1 MEIDTARNRIECA
14 LLGGE
19 RKYTP
24 VQVAELAGVPQER
37 SRKLWRALGFSDN
50 PDDAVVATDADVEAL
65 RLAEGLVQ
73 LGVIDEDLQAS
84 ITRTM
89 GQSIGRL
96 AEWQVGMIRHFL
108 PDPSSMEQPE
118 TAQLIEGLIP
128 VLEKLQLY
136 VWRRHLA
143 AEAGRTLAVSSDELD
158 SRTLVVGFAD
168 IVSFTSLSRRLDE
181 AHLGEFI
188 ERFEATAAET
198 VTLGGGRVV
207 KTLGDEVLYVA
218 DTATEGAEIAL
229 DLDER
234 MAVDEE
240 LPTLRI
246 GMAHGTVLSR
256 FGDVYGSVVNLA
268 SRLTSVAKPGTVVVD
283 REMAAALG
291 DEPAYA
297 VRRLRP
303 RSVRGFKHL
312 EPWSLRRSAEQESG
326 CRLRPG
332 R

>member
-1 MEIDTARNRIECA
+1 MTESPQIRIERA

-24 VQVAELAGVPQER
+24 LQVAEMVKVPQER
-37 SRKLWRALGFSDN
+37 ARRLWRALGFADN
-50 PDDAVVATDADVEAL
+50 DDDAVVFTEADVEAL
-65 RLAEGLVQ
+65 RLAEGLVE
-73 LGVIDEDLQAS
+73 LGLIDEDLQAS
-84 ITRTM
+84 ITRTL

-96 AEWQVGMIRHFL
+96 AEWQVGMIRQFL

-118 TAQLIEGLIP
+118 TASLVEGLIP
-128 VLEKLQLY
+128 VLEKLQVY

-143 AEAGRTLAVSSDELD
+143 AEAGRTLAVSPDELD

-168 IVSFTSLSRRLDE
+168 IVSFTSMSRRMDE

-188 ERFEATAAET
+188 ERFESTAAET

-207 KTLGDEVLYVA
+207 KTLGDEVLFVA
-218 DTATEGAEIAL
+218 DAPNEGADIAL
-229 DLDER
+229 ELDDR
-234 MAVDEE
+234 MGVDDE

-268 SRLTSVAKPGTVVVD
+268 SRLTSIAKPGTVAVD
-283 REMAAALG
+283 REMAAALK

-312 EPWSLRRSAEQESG
+312 EPWSLRRAEGSERG

-332 R
+332 S

>member
-1 MEIDTARNRIECA
+1 MTESPQIRIERA

-24 VQVAELAGVPQER
+24 LQVAEMVKVPQER
-37 SRKLWRALGFSDN
+37 ARRLWRALGFADN
-50 PDDAVVATDADVEAL
+50 DDDAVVFTEADVEAL
-65 RLAEGLVQ
+65 RLAEGLVEVG
-73 LGVIDEDLQAS
+73 LIDEDLQAS
-84 ITRTM
+84 ITRTL

-96 AEWQVGMIRHFL
+96 AEWQVGMIRQFL

-118 TAQLIEGLIP
+118 TASLVEGLIP
-128 VLEKLQLY
+128 VLEKLQVY

-143 AEAGRTLAVSSDELD
+143 AEAGRTLAVSPDELD

-168 IVSFTSLSRRLDE
+168 IVSFTTMSRRMDE

-188 ERFEATAAET
+188 ERFESTAAET

-207 KTLGDEVLYVA
+207 KTLGDEVLFVA
-218 DTATEGAEIAL
+218 DAPNEGADIAL
-229 DLDER
+229 ELDDR
-234 MAVDEE
+234 MGVDDE

-268 SRLTSVAKPGTVVVD
+268 SRLTSIAKPGTVAVD
-283 REMAAALG
+283 REMAAALK

-312 EPWSLRRSAEQESG
+312 EPWSLRRAEGSERG

-332 R
+332 S